1 MPVFEITSPKGER
14 FEITAPEGATE
25 QQVLEYAQ
33 SQFQSTGTE
42 DAMPTPQYGSEVP
55 EEVTDYTAQQ
65 PKRELTKLQKG
76 INFVGDVLSGG
87 GQQVYSERPTQ
98 QDLEYEKQSKLKAA
112 AEVPVQLVSDIASV
126 VSAGAGTAGDFVAD
140 GEVDIPFSQ
149 RFQNSIFQYD
159 ASKKGQ
165 NYYQKTLENLDAT
178 IGLNELSALGRL
190 KAIEGAPLT
199 TKPLPKLPK
208 FQRAI
213 REKDIIASDK
223 LLDKF
228 ELEAA
233 DAISKGIKVEDVK
246 PFVLN
251 KIGVNENQIN
261 KAAQT
266 ANRKVYVPKT
276 EAEVKALNEIKTI
289 SEYKEPN
296 MVSKALQPITSRL
309 RNISEEA
316 ANRLRRYEFNIHNNT
331 QKYMN
336 TVMPFMQ
343 TLKSLPK
350 AQQNKITLDL
360 YNGRFNQVRQQ
371 LQDINP
377 QSVQTFDATENALKT
392 LYKELQESGFDI
404 GKVENYFPRRINDL
418 EGLYA
423 QLGIKQKGQIESLL
437 QNKAN
442 KLGVSRKELSDED
455 IAQTI
460 NNYLRGYGAKSQASR
475 PFFTKGRAIQE
486 VDENILQF
494 YSDPIDV
501 LQNYIRSSVNSIEK
515 RKFFGQNAVVKGGRQ
530 LDIDKSI
537 GNLIADDIPAVV
549 QDEVSAILRARFNAG
564 EQAPSVSVRW
574 AKDFIYLSTLANP
587 KSAITQLGDLGMS
600 AILNGNKNAI
610 ASLLKTK
617 AAKLEDLGLADD
629 IAAELQSVSGL
640 SKALNSA
647 LKYTGFKSI
656 DRLGKEVL
664 INSSLKKA
672 KQMVRSKTGEAAFR
686 NKYGK
691 VFGDE
696 YDSLVADLKA
706 DKMTDNV
713 KYYMFNELSDAQPIT
728 LSEMPRW
735 YLENPNGRVVYALKT
750 FTLKQLDIMKR
761 RIYDEWRAGN
771 KKTAVRNAAA
781 YVTIMSATNTGAD
794 QLKKVIQGREVNV
807 EDIPDEMVFNILKMF
822 GGSEYVYNNYISKGK
837 LGEAVIETVAPPLD
851 LLFTVAED
859 GIRLASEEDTE
870 FEKLKSPRQIPV
882 IGWIIHNW
890 FQGGLEKYNER
901 QEKKRYE

>member
-1 MPVFEITSPKGER
+1 MPEFQITSPTGER
-14 FEITAPEGATE
+14 FKITAPEGATQE
-25 QQVLEYAQ
+25 QVLEYAK

-42 DAMPTPQYGSEVP
+42 DAIPTPKPVDNIEDLAYDD
-55 EEVTDYTAQQ
+55 DYTPP

-76 INFVGDVLSGG
+76 INFVGDILSGG

-190 KAIEGAPLT
+190 KAIPEAPLT

-213 REKDIIASDK
+213 KEKDIIASDK

-377 QSVQTFDATENALKT
+377 QSVQAFDATENALKT
-392 LYKELQESGFDI
+392 LYKELQDSGFDI

-564 EQAPSVSVRW
+564 EQAPSVGVRW

-600 AILNGNKNAI
+600 AIVNGNKNSI
-610 ASLLKTK
+610 ASVLKTK
-617 AAKLEDLGLADD
+617 VATIEDLGLDD
-629 IAAELQSVSGL
+629 IAAEMQSVSGL
-640 SKALNSA
+640 SKILNFS
-647 LKYTGFKSI
+647 LKYTGFKAM
-656 DRLGKEVL
+656 DRLGKETL
-664 INSSLKKA
+664 INSSLRKA
-672 KQMVRSKTGEAAFR
+672 KQMVKSKTGEAALR

-696 YDSLVADLKA
+696 YDNFVADLKA

-713 KYYMFNELSDAQPIT
+713 KYYMFNELSDVQPIT
-728 LSEMPRW
+728 LSEMPRY
-735 YLENPNGRVVYALKT
+735 YLENPNGRVFYALKS
-750 FTLKQLDIMKR
+750 FTLKQLDVMKR
-761 RIYDEWRAGN
+761 RIYDQWKAGN
-771 KKTAVRNAAA
+771 KKQALKNATA
-781 YVTIMSATNTGAD
+781 YVTIMSAANTGAD
-794 QLKKVIQGREVNV
+794 QLKNIIQGREVRLEN
-807 EDIPDEMVFNILKMF
+807 IPDEMVFNVLKMF
-822 GGSEYVYNNYISKGK
+822 GGSEYLYNNYISKGK
-837 LGEAVIETVAPPLD
+837 LGEAAIETVAPPLD
-851 LLFTVAED
+851 LITSVVED

-870 FEKLKSPRQIPV
+870 FEKLKTPRQIPF
-882 IGWIIHNW
+882 IGWAIYNF

-901 QEKKRYE
+901 QERKRYE

>member
-1 MPVFEITSPKGER
+1 MPEFQITSPTGER
-14 FEITAPEGATE
+14 FKITAPEGATQE
-25 QQVLEYAQ
+25 QVLEYAK
-33 SQFQSTGTE
+33 SQFQSIGTE

-87 GQQVYSERPTQ
+87 SQQVYSERPTQ

-377 QSVQTFDATENALKT
+377 QSVQAFDATENALKT

-442 KLGVSRKELSDED
+442 KLGVSRRELTDDD

-460 NNYLRGYGAKSQASR
+460 NNYLRGYGSKSQASK

-564 EQAPSVSVRW
+564 EQAPSVGVRW

-600 AILNGNKNAI
+600 AIVNGNKNAI
-610 ASLLKTK
+610 ASVLKTK
-617 AAKLEDLGLADD
+617 VATIEDLGLDD
-629 IAAELQSVSGL
+629 IAAEMQSVSGL
-640 SKALNSA
+640 SKALNFS
-647 LKYTGFKSI
+647 LKYTGFKKM
-656 DRLGKEVL
+656 DRLGKETL
-664 INSSLKKA
+664 INSSLRKA
-672 KQMVRSKTGEAAFR
+672 KQMVKSKTGEAALR

-696 YDSLVADLKA
+696 YDNFVADLRA

-713 KYYMFNELSDAQPIT
+713 KYYMFNELSDVQPIT
-728 LSEMPRW
+728 LSEMPRY
-735 YLENPNGRVVYALKT
+735 YLENPNGRVFYALKS
-750 FTLKQLDIMKR
+750 FTLKQLDVMKR

-771 KKTAVRNAAA
+771 KKQALKNGAA
-781 YVTIMSATNTGAD
+781 YITIMSAANTGAD
-794 QLKKVIQGREVNV
+794 QLKNIIQRRDVSLES
-807 EDIPDEMVFNILKMF
+807 IPDEMVFNVLKMF
-822 GGSEYVYNNYISKGK
+822 GGSEYLYNNYISKGK
-837 LGEAVIETVAPPLD
+837 LGEAAIETVAPPLD
-851 LLFTVAED
+851 LITSVVED
-859 GIRLASEEDTE
+859 GIRLASEEDSG
-870 FEKLKSPRQIPV
+870 FEKYKTPRQIPFV
-882 IGWIIHNW
+882 GWAIYNF

>member
-1 MPVFEITSPKGER
+1 MPEFQITSPTGER
-14 FEITAPEGATE
+14 FKITAPEGATQE
-25 QQVLEYAQ
+25 QVLEYAK

-42 DAMPTPQYGSEVP
+42 DAMPTPQYASEVP
-55 EEVTDYTAQQ
+55 EEVTDYTTQP

-87 GQQVYSERPTQ
+87 SQQVYSERPTQ

-112 AEVPVQLVSDIASV
+112 AEVPVQLISDIASV

-190 KAIEGAPLT
+190 KAVEGAPLT

-208 FQRAI
+208 YQRAI

-377 QSVQTFDATENALKT
+377 QSVQAFDATENALKT

-442 KLGVSRKELSDED
+442 KLGVSRRELSDED

-460 NNYLRGYGAKSQASR
+460 NNYLRGYGAKAQASR

-564 EQAPSVSVRW
+564 EQAPSVGVRW

-600 AILNGNKNAI
+600 AIVNGNKNAI
-610 ASLLKTK
+610 ASVLKTK
-617 AAKLEDLGLADD
+617 VATIEDLGLDD
-629 IAAELQSVSGL
+629 IAAEMQSVSGL
-640 SKALNSA
+640 SKALNFS
-647 LKYTGFKSI
+647 LKYTGFKKM
-656 DRLGKEVL
+656 DRLGKETL
-664 INSSLKKA
+664 INSSLRKA
-672 KQMVRSKTGEAAFR
+672 KQMVKSKAGEAALR

-696 YDSLVADLKA
+696 YDNFVADLRA

-713 KYYMFNELSDAQPIT
+713 KYYMFNELSDVQPIT
-728 LSEMPRW
+728 LSEMPRY
-735 YLENPNGRVVYALKT
+735 YLENPNGRVFYALKS
-750 FTLKQLDIMKR
+750 FTLKQLDVMKR

-771 KKTAVRNAAA
+771 KKQALKNGAA
-781 YVTIMSATNTGAD
+781 YITIMSAANTGAD
-794 QLKKVIQGREVNV
+794 QLKNIIQGREVSLEN
-807 EDIPDEMVFNILKMF
+807 IPDEMVFNVLKMF
-822 GGSEYVYNNYISKGK
+822 GGSEYLYNNYISKGK
-837 LGEAVIETVAPPLD
+837 LGEAAIETVAPPLD
-851 LLFTVAED
+851 LITSVVED

-870 FEKLKSPRQIPV
+870 FEKLKTPRQIPFV
-882 IGWIIHNW
+882 GWAIYNF

-901 QEKKRYE
+901 QERKRYE

>member
-1 MPVFEITSPKGER
+1 MPEFQITSPTGER
-14 FEITAPEGATE
+14 FKITAPEGATQE
-25 QQVLEYAQ
+25 QVLEYAK

-55 EEVTDYTAQQ
+55 EEITDYTAQQ
-65 PKRELTKLQKG
+65 PKRELTKLQQG
-76 INFVGDVLSGG
+76 INFVGDILSGG
-87 GQQVYSERPTQ
+87 GQQVYSERPTE

-112 AEVPVQLVSDIASV
+112 AEVPLQLVSDIGSV
-126 VSAGAGTAGDFVAD
+126 VSAGAGTAGDFIAD

-149 RFQNSIFQYD
+149 RFQNSIFQYE

-190 KAIEGAPLT
+190 KAVEGAPLT
-199 TKPLPKLPK
+199 TKQLPKLPK
-208 FQRAI
+208 YQKAI
-213 REKDIIASDK
+213 TQKDIIASDK

-233 DAISKGIKVEDVK
+233 DALAKGIKAEEVR

-276 EAEVKALNEIKTI
+276 EAEIKALNEIKTI

-350 AQQNKITLDL
+350 SQRNQITLDL
-360 YNGRFNQVRQQ
+360 YNGRFNQVRNQ
-371 LQDINP
+371 LNEINP
-377 QSVQTFDATENALKT
+377 QSVQAFDSTEDALKT

-437 QNKAN
+437 QNKASR
-442 KLGVSRKELSDED
+442 LGVTRRELSDD
-455 IAQTI
+455 DVAQTI
-460 NNYLRGYGAKSQASR
+460 NNYLRGYGAKSQASK

-486 VDENILQF
+486 VDENLLQF
-494 YSDPIDV
+494 YSEPIDV

-537 GNLIADDIPAVV
+537 GNLIAQDIPAVV

-564 EQAPSVSVRW
+564 EQAPSVGVRW

-600 AILNGNKNAI
+600 AIVNGNRNAI

-617 AAKLEDLGLADD
+617 VAKLEDLGLADE
-629 IAAELQSVSGL
+629 ISAELASVNGL
-640 SKALNSA
+640 SKTLNNS
-647 LKYTGFKSI
+647 LKYTGFKKI
-656 DRLGKEVL
+656 DRLGKETF
-664 INSSLKKA
+664 INAALLKA
-672 KQMVRSKTGEAAFR
+672 KKLVKTKQGEAAFR
-686 NKYGK
+686 SKYGK

-696 YDSLVADLKA
+696 YDTLVADLKTN
-706 DKMTDNV
+706 KMTDNV
-713 KYYMFNELSDAQPIT
+713 KYYMFNELSDVQPIT
-728 LSEMPRW
+728 LSEMPRY
-735 YLENPNGRVVYALKT
+735 YLENPNGRVFYALKT
-750 FTLKQLDIMKR
+750 FTLKQLDVMKR

-771 KKTAVRNAAA
+771 KKTAVKNAAA
-781 YVTIMSATNTGAD
+781 YVTIMSAANTGSD
-794 QLKKVIQGREVNV
+794 QLKKIIQGREVNI
-807 EDIPDEMVFNILKMF
+807 EDIPDEMVFNVLKMF
-822 GGSEYVYNNYISKGK
+822 GGSEYLYDNYISKGK
-837 LGEAVIETVAPPLD
+837 LGEAAIETVAPPLD
-851 LLFTVAED
+851 LITSVVED
-859 GIRLASEEDTE
+859 GVRLASEEDSG
-870 FEKLKSPRQIPV
+870 FEKYKTPRQIPFV
-882 IGWIIHNW
+882 GWAIYNF
-890 FQGGLEKYNER
+890 FQGGLEKYNEK
-901 QEKKRYE
+901 QERKRYE